1 MGEREGGGQGKGGEG
16 GGLKDGTGISSFYIV
31 SSFQFR
37 CLIVII
43 KLATC
48 SGEPPLPTQPPLPPP
63 TPLFLQVNTGF
74 DGSFKDI
81 FFFGFAKS
89 PDRERSCRIFGGFLA
104 LQS

>member
-1 MGEREGGGQGKGGEG
+1 MGEREGGGQGKGGE

-63 TPLFLQVNTGF
+63 HPSSSKSIPVLMDPLR
-74 DGSFKDI
+74 I
-81 FFFGFAKS
+81 FFF
-89 PDRERSCRIFGGFLA
+89 LV
-104 LQS
+104 LQSHRIVNDPAGSLVDS